1 MEKEIIAYKGFDK
14 NMKCR
19 GFQYAVGKTYTH
31 NGPVKI
37 CESGYHA
44 CENPIDV
51 YAYYDPGNSI
61 FCEVRLSGKMER
73 SKDDSKIAAEVLTII
88 RILSS
93 SEFSKITAEYIYHN
107 AKEKNITTG
116 YHSSSSNTGYCSS
129 SINTGGYSSSS
140 NTGDYSSSINTGG
153 YSSSSNT
160 GDRSSSINT
169 GDRSSSS
176 NTGYRSSSSNTGDYS
191 SSINTGDRS
200 SSSNTGYRSSSI
212 NTGDRSSSSVEG
224 KESIAIVTGQN
235 SKASGALGCWI
246 VLTERDE
253 KYNIVSVKSA
263 KVDGKKIKENVFYT
277 LKRGRFV
284 KS

>member
-176 NTGYRSSSSNTGDYS
+176 NTGYRSSSSNTGY
-191 SSINTGDRS
+191 
-200 SSSNTGYRSSSI
+200 
-212 NTGDRSSSSVEG
+212 
-224 KESIAIVTGQN
+224 
-235 SKASGALGCWI
+235 
-246 VLTERDE
+246 
-253 KYNIVSVKSA
+253 
-263 KVDGKKIKENVFYT
+263 
-277 LKRGRFV
+277 
-284 KS
+284 